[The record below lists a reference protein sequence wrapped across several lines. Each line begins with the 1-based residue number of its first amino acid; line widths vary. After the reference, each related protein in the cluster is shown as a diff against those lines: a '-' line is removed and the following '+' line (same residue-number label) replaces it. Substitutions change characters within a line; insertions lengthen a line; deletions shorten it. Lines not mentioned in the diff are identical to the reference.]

1 MAGYAGAFIPAAKR
15 PFNARSGGVFRAVF
29 RRDAKVTRFL
39 TGNLTE
45 A

>member
-29 RRDAKVTRFL
+29 RVMERLPAS
-39 TGNLTE
+39 
-45 A
+45 